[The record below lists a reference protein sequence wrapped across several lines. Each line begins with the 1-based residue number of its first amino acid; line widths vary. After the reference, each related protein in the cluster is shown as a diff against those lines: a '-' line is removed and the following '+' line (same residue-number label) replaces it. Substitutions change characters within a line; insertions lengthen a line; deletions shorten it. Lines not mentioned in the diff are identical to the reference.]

1 MRKIL
6 NAFRLIR
13 GNAFG
18 LAAGTGLAVTS
29 GMNDAADILR
39 TPRPR
44 FFQVL
49 KFSLYGLLVDLL
61 IVVGW
66 VLYVMLA
73 TVGGG
78 CDGDPCTAAEFFRS
92 RVVFAFQIGV
102 GLMIFLWVIL
112 MPLLAA
118 PPVAG
123 FVIDCVRNSRPG
135 GDG

>member
-1 MRKIL
+1 MDD
-6 NAFRLIR
+6 
-13 GNAFG
+13 
-18 LAAGTGLAVTS
+18 
-29 GMNDAADILR
+29 DADLLR

-44 FFQVL
+44 PFQVL

-61 IVVGW
+61 IVAGW

-78 CDGDPCTAAEFFRS
+78 CDGEPCTAAEFLRS
-92 RVVFAFQIGV
+92 RVVFAFQIGL
-102 GLMIFLWVIL
+102 GLMVFLWVIL

-123 FVIDCVRNSRPG
+123 FVIDCVRNSRPA
-135 GDG
+135 GDA

>member
-1 MRKIL
+1 M
-6 NAFRLIR
+6 NAD
-13 GNAFG
+13 
-18 LAAGTGLAVTS
+18 TPP
-29 GMNDAADILR
+29 MPY
-39 TPRPR
+39 PRP
-44 FFQVL
+44 FQVL

-61 IVVGW
+61 IVVAW

-78 CDGDPCTAAEFFRS
+78 CDGEPCAAAEFLRS
-92 RVVFAFQIGV
+92 RVVFAFQIGL

-123 FVIDCVRNSRPG
+123 FIIDCVRNSRPA